1 MKVHLENE
9 NRSIE
14 VEKGES
20 LLNALLRNQI
30 PHKHVCG
37 GKARCST
44 CRVLITK
51 GIQNLEPRNELET
64 ILTQKKGFSADIRLA
79 CQTKIRDEI
88 SIRRLVLDETDAEL
102 ARLGDVNSIGQEKE
116 IAVLFSDIRGF
127 TTFAEKSLPYDV
139 IHILNRYFL
148 RVGEAIFKNS
158 GYIDKY
164 IGDGIMALFGTE
176 VPASREEICRSA
188 VSSALDMI
196 EALKELNVYLLK
208 NFHISFNIGIG
219 IHYGVAI
226 IGNLGHPEKIQKTA
240 IGDTVNFASRI
251 EQATKE
257 SETTILVSEPIH
269 QILKEE
275 ITFGKQIQTEIKGKS
290 GIYNLF
296 EVLDL
301 KTRSLSTPFLNRPSL
316 LGKVLERLVS
326 QKVFPH
332 NSPSIIRLAFHN
344 FFDKECRGLF
354 LFDEVLL
361 WEENSRLEEA
371 TYLVRELKKEMLNEG
386 FDLSLSDCIAF
397 ASCFAIAICGGPR
410 IQIDLGRTDIT
421 ALGKKPRFPGAKDSK
436 SVIFE
441 LFIKNGFSLREMVA
455 LNGAHT
461 LGRAYGVYFTN
472 NPLQFDNQF
481 FVSLLQA
488 EKDNSNPIALDTD
501 LYLIKSPETRS
512 FVELY
517 AQDEAKFFEDFANS
531 FQKLLSFSL

>member
-9 NRSIE
+9 NTTLE
-14 VEKGES
+14 VKEGES
-20 LLNALLRNQI
+20 LLDALLRNQI

-44 CRVLITK
+44 CRVLITN

-79 CQTKIRDEI
+79 CQTKIKDDI

-148 RVGEAIFKNS
+148 RVGDAIFKNS

-188 VSSALDMI
+188 ISSALDMI

-208 NFHISFNIGIG
+208 NFHVSFSIGIG

-251 EQATKE
+251 EQATKD
-257 SETTILVSEPIH
+257 SETTFLISEPIY
-269 QILKEE
+269 QILKDE
-275 ITFGKQIQTEIKGKS
+275 IELGKRIQTEIKGKS
-290 GIYNLF
+290 GVYTLL

-301 KTRSLSTPFLNRPSL
+301 KTRSLFTPYLKKSSE
-316 LGKVLERLVS
+316 LGKAMERLVTR
-326 QKVFPH
+326 KVFPH
-332 NSPSIIRLAFHN
+332 NAPNIIRLAFHN
-344 FFDKECRGLF
+344 FFDKKYQGLF

-371 TYLVRELKKEMLNEG
+371 AYLVRELKAQLLNEG
-386 FDLSLSDCIAF
+386 FQVSLSDCIAF
-397 ASCFAIAICGGPR
+397 ASCFALAICGGPR

-421 ALGKKPRFPGAKDSK
+421 TLAKKPRLPSPNHSK
-436 SVIFE
+436 KEIFE
-441 LFIKNGFSLREMVA
+441 LFNEKGYSLQEMVA

-461 LGRAYGVYFTN
+461 LGRAYGVYFTS
-472 NPLQFDNQF
+472 NPLQFDNRF
-481 FVSLLQA
+481 FKLLL
-488 EKDNSNPIALDTD
+488 EVELDKSKPMALETDRYLVESPDT
-501 LYLIKSPETRS
+501 RV
-512 FVELY
+512 FVEMY
-517 AQDEAKFFEDFANS
+517 ASDESKFFEDFTNS
-531 FQKLLSFSL
+531 FQKLLSVEP